1 VSLAIFIITSL
12 LLILSIIFK
21 PKIWKIDTYY
31 LVALL
36 GALAMIV
43 FMQITPKE
51 IYNSLFKN
59 PLISPI
65 KILVLFIT
73 MTFLSIVCDNLG
85 FFNYL
90 AYKAVRICK
99 NNQYILFTILYLL
112 ISLVTIFTSNDIII
126 LTFTPFIIYFTKR
139 SGIKPIP
146 YLVMEFTAANTASMM
161 LLVGN
166 PTNILLSLSNN
177 ISFMEYL
184 KNMWLPTLIT
194 SISLYLLLILIFHKS
209 LSDTIVVNLNEEAP
223 KLNKLPVII
232 SLIHLILS
240 TVLLAISNYIDIEM
254 YLITLTL
261 SITLLIFLGLY
272 ILITKKEKNLLYHSF
287 KRLPYSLIPFLIS
300 MFILVEAL
308 NINGYTEKLFNL
320 LSKMNTTYSYGI
332 SSYLMCNVMNNIP
345 MSVLYSNVLSYGS
358 SAKVIYA
365 TIIGSNLGA
374 YLTPLGALAGIMW
387 LSILKLYDVDF
398 NFKTFIKYG
407 VILSIPLIIIAI
419 TILFLI

>member
-1 VSLAIFIITSL
+1 
-12 LLILSIIFK
+12 
-21 PKIWKIDTYY
+21 
-31 LVALL
+31 
-36 GALAMIV
+36 
-43 FMQITPKE
+43 
-51 IYNSLFKN
+51 
-59 PLISPI
+59 
-65 KILVLFIT
+65 
-73 MTFLSIVCDNLG
+73 
-85 FFNYL
+85 
-90 AYKAVRICK
+90 
-99 NNQYILFTILYLL
+99 
-112 ISLVTIFTSNDIII
+112 
-126 LTFTPFIIYFTKR
+126 
-139 SGIKPIP
+139 
-146 YLVMEFTAANTASMM
+146 MEFTAANTASMM

-261 SITLLIFLGLY
+261 SITLLIFLSLY

-358 SAKVIYA
+358 SAKAIYA

>member
-1 VSLAIFIITSL
+1 MSLAIFIITSL

-261 SITLLIFLGLY
+261 SITLLIFLSLY

-358 SAKVIYA
+358 SAKAIYA

>member
-1 VSLAIFIITSL
+1 MSLAIFIITSL